1 MMAEDVRA
9 EPVAPRGA
17 PVSRSWSTA
26 AVASG
31 GQPAGQ
37 ALDRQPVRAVLAV
50 ETGQKRQ
57 KREADRRVKVSEQP
71 HTRKDDAQVRAQLIG
86 QRNPVGDEVFAGAA
100 GPAQGGRGRGVGQQG
115 AQPGP
120 VGAQRV
126 GEHERVEP
134 VVLVASRAVTTAQIL
149 QLVGAD
155 HHHRDPGLEQGIH
168 DRAVRAFDGD
178 LAGTGPAQQLEQLA
192 QSGGVVLDRG
202 AANLAPTRIDD
213 RHRVII
219 SRPIDSTRDAVP
231 RLVGQ
236 GSGLGRSLFG
246 ARRRSVLSTVGAS
259 GATAGLRRTHR
270 GHHGCRASRAIT
282 QRRLGCIGNPS
293 KVTDTRMVHQ

>member
-1 MMAEDVRA
+1 M
-9 EPVAPRGA
+9 
-17 PVSRSWSTA
+17 
-26 AVASG
+26 
-31 GQPAGQ
+31 
-37 ALDRQPVRAVLAV
+37 
-50 ETGQKRQ
+50 
-57 KREADRRVKVSEQP
+57 
-71 HTRKDDAQVRAQLIG
+71 
-86 QRNPVGDEVFAGAA
+86 
-100 GPAQGGRGRGVGQQG
+100 
-115 AQPGP
+115 
-120 VGAQRV
+120 
-126 GEHERVEP
+126 
-134 VVLVASRAVTTAQIL
+134 
-149 QLVGAD
+149 VGAD